1 MVLFGSLTFSH
12 NILISHSAKDVRC
25 TCIHTYIYS
34 KHLKT
39 EINIYK
45 ECFEKG
51 VVIYN
56 IRRKRR
62 QPEAQK
68 TIFV

>member
-12 NILISHSAKDVRC
+12 NILISHSAKEVRC

-39 EINIYK
+39 KINIYK
-45 ECFEKG
+45 EYFEKG
-51 VVIYN
+51 V
-56 IRRKRR
+56 
-62 QPEAQK
+62 
-68 TIFV
+68 